1 MRALLAAGLVSA
13 RASAVDPFE
22 IQVYDGTANAP
33 GVPGLELHVNHVAGT
48 TKATAP
54 PELPRNGV
62 THFTLEPSYGVLPG
76 WEAGAYLQ
84 AALRPDGTFDYAGA
98 KARSKFVTTE
108 SFSRRW
114 RLGLNFEVSLLPGRY
129 ERDRWGSEIRPI
141 VAWESASFLFAL
153 NPILDQSL
161 AGDGASDGPTF
172 EPAAVANYK
181 VANLVGLGFE
191 YYAELGP
198 IGNAFSPLRRQEH
211 YLYQVVNVL
220 AIGHV
225 EINLGVGEGLTHVS
239 DDLVFKA
246 ILGYPWDRPSPPP
259 P

>member
-1 MRALLAAGLVSA
+1 MRAFLAVGLASG

-22 IQVYDGTANAP
+22 IQVYDGTANGP

-48 TKATAP
+48 TKTTAL

-62 THFTLEPSYGVLPG
+62 THFTLEPSFGVLPG

-84 AALRPDGTFDYAGA
+84 TALRPDGTFDYAGA

-108 SFSRRW
+108 SFSKRW
-114 RLGLNFEVSLLPGRY
+114 RLGINFEVSLLPERY
-129 ERDRWGSEIRPI
+129 DRDRWGSEIRPI
-141 VAWESASFLFAL
+141 VAWESPSFLFAL

-161 AGDGASDGPTF
+161 AGSGASDGPRF
-172 EPAAVANYK
+172 EPAALATYK
-181 VANLVGLGFE
+181 VANLVGFGFE
-191 YYAELGP
+191 YYADLGP

-211 YLYQVVNVL
+211 YLYEVVNVL
-220 AIGHV
+220 AIERV
-225 EINLGVGEGLTHVS
+225 EINLGVGEGLTGVS

-246 ILGYPWDRPSPPP
+246 ILGYAWERQQTPPP
-259 P
+259 